1 MQSAMQYCHLGRS
14 GLRVSRF
21 CLGTFNFGLATG
33 ESDAHRIMDGALE
46 AGINFFD
53 TANHYPDFVH
63 CGLSEQVIG
72 RWFAA
77 APGRR
82 ERVVL
87 ATKLYQPM
95 GNPDDPNDAAGL
107 SKYKIIRHAEDSLR
121 RMGTDRIDLLQ
132 MHHVD
137 RRAPWDEVWEAFELL
152 MAQGKVVYVGSSNF
166 AAWDLALAQAAAHT
180 RSTFGL
186 VSEQH
191 QFNLLCRLP
200 ELEVLPAAGHLGIGV
215 LAYSPLAGGR
225 LGGDELRGGDRS
237 RRARQAQTGRPD
249 EQTARR
255 LREFALLCRE
265 RDASQAAVATAWI
278 LAQPALTAAIIGPR
292 TADQLRQLLPALELT
307 LDNAALAR
315 LDEFFPG
322 PGGSAPQ
329 AYAW

>member
-1 MQSAMQYCHLGRS
+1 
-14 GLRVSRF
+14 
-21 CLGTFNFGLATG
+21 
-33 ESDAHRIMDGALE
+33 
-46 AGINFFD
+46 
-53 TANHYPDFVH
+53 
-63 CGLSEQVIG
+63 
-72 RWFAA
+72 
-77 APGRR
+77 
-82 ERVVL
+82 
-87 ATKLYQPM
+87 M

-121 RMGTDRIDLLQ
+121 RIGTDRIDLLQ

-191 QFNLLCRLP
+191 RFNLLCRLP
-200 ELEVLPAAGHLGIGV
+200 ELEVLPAAGHLRIGLPAPAPLGV
-215 LAYSPLAGGR
+215 GGRPSRRLAGGR

-237 RRARQAQTGRPD
+237 RRARQAQPGRPD

-292 TADQLRQLLPALELT
+292 TADQLRHLLPALDLT

-315 LDEFFPG
+315 LDELFPG